1 MVDGIPDLDE
11 VLAEALR
18 RLGRI
23 NILVAGKTGVGK
35 STLINAVFQGELA
48 TTGVGRPVTLHT
60 RYITKEGVPL
70 GIYDTRGLEAAS
82 FRETIGEL
90 EKLIQDRRAQQNADD
105 HIHVGW
111 VCLVED
117 SRRVEPAESEL
128 VHMLTRREVPV
139 IAVITKAKSDE
150 GFRDAVTD
158 LLSDVK
164 NVVRVRA
171 LATVFDDG
179 HRLESMGLDDL
190 IELTDQVVPEG
201 QRNAL
206 SAAQRVSLKQKQRR
220 SHAAVATAVTAAASV
235 GLTPIPFA
243 DAAAIVPIQVT
254 MLASVSAIWGLPVN
268 RAFLGTLVGGA
279 MAGTGGTAAGRAT
292 VTGLLKLIPGAG
304 QVVGGMVSAATAGVL
319 TTAFGEAYIATL
331 SVVARDPQRVP
342 TPDEVREEFM
352 AQLRRRKRLTGQ
364 RQDQ

>member
-1 MVDGIPDLDE
+1 
-11 VLAEALR
+11 
-18 RLGRI
+18 
-23 NILVAGKTGVGK
+23 
-35 STLINAVFQGELA
+35 
-48 TTGVGRPVTLHT
+48 
-60 RYITKEGVPL
+60 
-70 GIYDTRGLEAAS
+70 
-82 FRETIGEL
+82 
-90 EKLIQDRRAQQNADD
+90 
-105 HIHVGW
+105 
-111 VCLVED
+111 
-117 SRRVEPAESEL
+117 
-128 VHMLTRREVPV
+128 
-139 IAVITKAKSDE
+139 
-150 GFRDAVTD
+150 
-158 LLSDVK
+158 
-164 NVVRVRA
+164 
-171 LATVFDDG
+171 
-179 HRLESMGLDDL
+179 
-190 IELTDQVVPEG
+190 
-201 QRNAL
+201 
-206 SAAQRVSLKQKQRR
+206 
-220 SHAAVATAVTAAASV
+220 VATAVTAAASV

-279 MAGTGGTAAGRAT
+279 MAGTGCTAAGRAT